1 MLETLITIG
10 NFQIQTLSVFQILA
24 FGAAGMT
31 LWRRAKEE
39 NFQEHQV
46 FDGYLLSFMF
56 GWLMARLAFVIFSLD
71 RLGGDPLKWLNAV
84 QYPGLM
90 LFFGVVGATCY
101 FYGFARK
108 QKWDAFEVLDWWAQ
122 AIAIGLI
129 WVNFGYFF
137 AGTRFGE
144 STNLPWG
151 IIFPGVF
158 EKRHPTQLYS
168 VLFYLVVVKGLHWLE
183 YHYRSIEWYRSGKKT
198 AQSGF
203 LFITL
208 MLSYAVFSLIISL
221 IQPPIFM
228 IRQLALD
235 TPIYLLL
242 LTAGVILLLNRSNRS
257 FFSLSD
263 RKFFAVKK

>member
-10 NFQIQTLSVFQILA
+10 NFQVHTLSVFQFLA
-24 FGAAGMT
+24 FGAMGMT

-39 NFQEHQV
+39 NYLEARV
-46 FDGYLLSFMF
+46 FDGFLLSFMF
-56 GWLMARLAFVIFSLD
+56 GWLVARLAFVIFSLD
-71 RLGGDPLKWLNAV
+71 RLGLDPLKWLNVV

-90 LFFGVVGATCY
+90 LFFGAIGATCY

-122 AIAIGLI
+122 AVAIGLI
-129 WVNFGYFF
+129 FVNLGYFV

-168 VLFYLVVVKGLHWLE
+168 ALFYLLASKGLNWLE
-183 YHYRSIEWYRSGKKT
+183 YHYRSIEWYRAGKKT

-203 LFITL
+203 LFIIFV
-208 MLSYAVFSLIISL
+208 LSYAVFSMIISL

-228 IRQLALD
+228 IKQTALD
-235 TPIYLLL
+235 SLIYFFLLIV
-242 LTAGVILLLNRSNRS
+242 GIVLLLNRSNRS
-257 FFSLSD
+257 FFSF
-263 RKFFAVKK
+263 REKRFFAVKK